1 MCAVVALFGEPS
13 QPAGAT
19 SFDCAATET
28 ELNESSCLP
37 FGKVRISKLEEVQFY
52 CADASL

>member
-19 SFDCAATET
+19 SFDCAATEIEERKFLFAT
-28 ELNESSCLP
+28 WKSQNQL
-37 FGKVRISKLEEVQFY
+37 IEEVQFY
-52 CADASL
+52 CADASS

>member
-28 ELNESSCLP
+28 AEISTLNGSKNESSCLP
-37 FGKVRISKLEEVQFY
+37 LGKVRIS
-52 CADASL
+52 